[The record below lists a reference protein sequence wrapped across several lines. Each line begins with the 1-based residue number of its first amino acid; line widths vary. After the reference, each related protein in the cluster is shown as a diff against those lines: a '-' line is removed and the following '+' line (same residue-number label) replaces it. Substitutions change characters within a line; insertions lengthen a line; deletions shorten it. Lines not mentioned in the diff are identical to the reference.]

1 MSLVRIGSKPPPS
14 FDDPVAVLESCHRK
28 IEQLLAGL
36 VRAAAAPSHP
46 ETASV
51 LRDVIR
57 YFDTGGVKHTLDEEA
72 SIFPRVRGEGKDELL
87 ESLEAEHRTAEAIY
101 LAVRTVAQRI
111 VDAPDSAAETAA
123 SADLATQAAA
133 LDAAYREHIV
143 REEAEL
149 FPLIRALDAPQ
160 LRAIGLEMKLRRG

>member
-14 FDDPVAVLESCHRK
+14 FDDPLAVLESCHRK
-28 IEQLLAGL
+28 IEERLAAL
-36 VRAAAAPSHP
+36 ARAAAAPSHP
-46 ETASV
+46 DTASV
-51 LRDVIR
+51 LREFMQ

-72 SIFPRVRGEGKDELL
+72 SIFPRIRGEGADELL
-87 ESLEAEHRTAEAIY
+87 ETLEAEHRTAEAIY

-111 VDAPDSAAETAA
+111 VEDPATAAEAA
-123 SADLATQAAA
+123 ADLPTQAAA
-133 LDAAYREHIV
+133 LDAAYREHIA

-149 FPLIRALDAPQ
+149 FPLIRALDAAQ

>member
-28 IEQLLAGL
+28 IEERLAAIL
-36 VRAAAAPSHP
+36 RVAADPSHP
-46 ETASV
+46 EAANV
-51 LRDVIR
+51 LRDALQ
-57 YFDTGGVKHTLDEEA
+57 YFDTGGVKHTLDEDA
-72 SIFPRVRGEGKDELL
+72 SIFPRLRGEGADELL
-87 ESLEAEHRTAEAIY
+87 ETLEEEHRTAEAIY

-111 VDAPDSAAETAA
+111 VDAPEAAAEVA
-123 SADLATQAAA
+123 ADLATQAAA
-133 LDAAYREHIV
+133 LDAAYREHIA

-149 FPLIRALDAPQ
+149 FPRIRALDAAQ

>member
-14 FDDPVAVLESCHRK
+14 FDDPVGVLETCHRK
-28 IEQLLAGL
+28 IEERLAAL

-46 ETASV
+46 ETANV
-51 LRDVIR
+51 LRDFMQ

-72 SIFPRVRGEGKDELL
+72 SIFPRVRAEGEAADELL
-87 ESLEAEHRTAEAIY
+87 ETLEAEHRTAEAIY

-111 VDAPDSAAETAA
+111 IDAPDAA
-123 SADLATQAAA
+123 ADLATQAAA
-133 LDAAYREHIV
+133 LDAAYREHIA
-143 REEAEL
+143 REESAL
-149 FPLIRALDAPQ
+149 FPRIRALDAAQ